1 MSPNVKTAFDF
12 LVAKG
17 LTDFQAAGIIG
28 NLQSES
34 GKNLDPTIYQKPTG
48 PGRGIAQWEVGGRW
62 DTAPL
67 NVVSYAAQTGLDPW
81 SLELQLDFLWQEL
94 LKYPSFG
101 LAALRATT
109 NVADAATVFMNQFE
123 RPKSRDPSARI
134 ANAQVVLKAY
144 GIVPP
149 VQPPSSANTVLWVIF
164 GAFTIGVAGVL
175 IKQHRTSSP
184 MPSRHT
190 APVRWQRRPVTIAA
204 DEAFSWGRS
213 RCSRA

>member
-12 LVAKG
+12 LVARG

-34 GKNLDPTIYQKPTG
+34 GMGLDPTIHQKPTG

-62 DTAPL
+62 DTTPL
-67 NVVSYAAQTGLDPW
+67 NVVSYAAQTRRDPW

-101 LAALRATT
+101 LTLLRSTT

-123 RPKSRDPSARI
+123 RPKSRDPSKRI
-134 ANAQVVLKAY
+134 ANAQVILAAY
-144 GIVPP
+144 GTVPP
-149 VQPPSSANTVLWVIF
+149 AQPSSANTVLWVIF

-175 IKQHRTSSP
+175 IKQHRSP